1 MREILQQLI
10 QEEEE
15 RQSAEL
21 SLIASENYASK
32 AVRETLSTLLTNKY
46 AEGYPGRRYYA
57 GNRVIDEIE
66 KYAQEQ
72 ARAAFRTDYH
82 VNVQPYSG
90 SSANLAAYHAVL
102 EPGDTILAMGLP
114 FGGHLTHGHPVSV
127 TGKTFNFI
135 HYSVGKDTELID
147 YDEVLALAREHKP
160 KLIVAGSTA
169 YPAITDYAA
178 FSRIARDSKALLMVD
193 MAHVSGLIAGGVH
206 PTPFALADIIT
217 TSTHKTLR
225 GPRGG
230 MIFCRPELAKSVD
243 RSVFPGLQGGPHLH
257 TIAALAVAL
266 EEAQT
271 AAFATYAQ
279 QVISNAKAMAF
290 ALQQRGMRLVSD
302 GTDTHLMLLDLVGT
316 GLGGNAAQLKLEEV
330 GLITNKNMI
339 PYDQNPPTDPSG
351 LRLGTAALTTRG
363 MKEGEMVQIAHIIA
377 GVLGDE
383 TTTTAAAD
391 AVRTLSKRFRIP
403 GL

>member
-1 MREILQQLI
+1 
-10 QEEEE
+10 
-15 RQSAEL
+15 
-21 SLIASENYASK
+21 
-32 AVRETLSTLLTNKY
+32 
-46 AEGYPGRRYYA
+46 
-57 GNRVIDEIE
+57 
-66 KYAQEQ
+66 
-72 ARAAFRTDYH
+72 
-82 VNVQPYSG
+82 
-90 SSANLAAYHAVL
+90 
-102 EPGDTILAMGLP
+102 
-114 FGGHLTHGHPVSV
+114 
-127 TGKTFNFI
+127 
-135 HYSVGKDTELID
+135 
-147 YDEVLALAREHKP
+147 
-160 KLIVAGSTA
+160 
-169 YPAITDYAA
+169 
-178 FSRIARDSKALLMVD
+178 
-193 MAHVSGLIAGGVH
+193 
-206 PTPFALADIIT
+206 
-217 TSTHKTLR
+217 
-225 GPRGG
+225 